1 MKLLYFLAAITVL
14 LSSCATAPE
23 ESFVALQQRADAGDA
38 VAQRRLGSRYDFGHG
53 VKQSYPEA
61 AKWYQKAA
69 DQGDAAAQNNLASFY
84 QHGLGVSTNL
94 LKALELYRKSAT
106 QGFAM
111 AQNNLGFMYDS
122 GLGITRDQEEANKWF
137 RRAAEQGYPDAMYN
151 LGVNY
156 GGGFG
161 VQQDLAEAYK
171 WIDLARFYTQF
182 SHNMQIKWAIRR
194 TWDDLNR
201 RLPKDVVAEGNRRAK
216 EWDKG
221 HARSAEKKG

>member
-1 MKLLYFLAAITVL
+1 
-14 LSSCATAPE
+14 
-23 ESFVALQQRADAGDA
+23 
-38 VAQRRLGSRYDFGHG
+38 
-53 VKQSYPEA
+53 
-61 AKWYQKAA
+61 
-69 DQGDAAAQNNLASFY
+69 
-84 QHGLGVSTNL
+84 GVSTTNFD
-94 LKALELYRKSAT
+94 KALELYSKSAD

-122 GLGITRDQEEANKWF
+122 GLGVARNRELANKWF

-182 SHNMQIKWAIRR
+182 SHN
-194 TWDDLNR
+194 
-201 RLPKDVVAEGNRRAK
+201 
-216 EWDKG
+216 
-221 HARSAEKKG
+221 